1 MAKMVKKT
9 GSYFQSESICVFRTV
24 ISIFRFGG
32 NGLSWGVTEVT
43 GSAICLIQLR
53 LNQVKG
59 CLLFLYND
67 ILFLFVSYI

>member
-9 GSYFQSESICVFRTV
+9 GSYFQSESNCVFRTV

-59 CLLFLYND
+59 CLYYPLSRRN
-67 ILFLFVSYI
+67 ILL